1 MGLKLISLFPE
12 GERPKLTPLQYREE
26 VQADLEQ
33 CRLPMADGSE
43 SPTAKA
49 QLTWN
54 TKYDPNKMQKFD
66 GEDDNDEEEEY
77 EDDE

>member
-1 MGLKLISLFPE
+1 
-12 GERPKLTPLQYREE
+12 
-26 VQADLEQ
+26 
-33 CRLPMADGSE
+33 MADGSE

-77 EDDE
+77 EDDEWELEDARL